1 MPTRHYFQG
10 GLGIGTSSEQ
20 QLVQSLV
27 NEAIESYGIDM
38 VYIPRNLV
46 KLDDLFHEDT
56 LSSFTKNFTIEMYVE
71 NYDAYTGI
79 WPQITNFGFMLQYQL
94 RLIVS
99 REKFA
104 KYIGNTLP
112 VEGDLVY
119 NPVTKGLFEIK
130 FIEDKTPLF
139 PLGSRQYFVLS
150 CETFKYS
157 DETLNTGTNADT
169 VQTDYNNNGALGAS
183 GISDPFAKNK
193 QIDDVAGSVVNN
205 VEQNPFGS

>member
-10 GLGIGTSSEQ
+10 GNGIGTTSEQ
-20 QLVQSLV
+20 NLVQSLV
-27 NEAIESYGIDM
+27 NEAIESYGLDLT
-38 VYIPRNLV
+38 YIPRNIV
-46 KLDDLFHEDT
+46 KLDDLYHEDT
-56 LSSFTKNFTIEMYVE
+56 LSSFTKNFTIEMWIE

-79 WPQITNFGFMLQYQL
+79 GPQISQFGFQLNYQL

-112 VEGDLVY
+112 VEGDLIY

-130 FIEDKTPLF
+130 FIEDKNPLF

-150 CETFKYS
+150 CEVFKYS
-157 DETLNTGTNADT
+157 NETLDTGTNADT
-169 VQTDYNNNGALGAS
+169 VHTQWKNNGASGAS
-183 GISDPFAKNK
+183 GILDPFGKN
-193 QIDDVAGSVVNN
+193 QAIDNVTAPVVNN
-205 VEQNPFGS
+205 VESNPFN

>member
-1 MPTRHYFQG
+1 MPTRHYFQS
-10 GLGIGTSSEQ
+10 GLGIGSSSEQ
-20 QLVQSLV
+20 NLLQQLT
-27 NEAIESYGIDM
+27 NEAIESFGIDM

-46 KLDDLFHEDT
+46 KLDDLYHEDT
-56 LSSFTKNFTIEMYVE
+56 LSSFTKNFTIEMHVE
-71 NYDAYTGI
+71 NYDAYMGI
-79 WPQITNFGFMLQYQL
+79 GPQVTQFGFQLQYQL

-130 FIEDKTPLF
+130 FIEDKNPLF
-139 PLGSRQYFVLS
+139 PLGSRQYFVLA

-157 DETLNTGTNADT
+157 DETLDSGTDADT
-169 VQTDYNNNGALGAS
+169 VQDKWKNNGALGAS
-183 GISDPFAKNK
+183 GISDPFAKNQK
-193 QIDDVAGSVVNN
+193 IEDAAEGIVNN
-205 VEQNPFGS
+205 VEQNPFG

>member
-1 MPTRHYFQG
+1 MPTRHYIQG

-20 QLVQSLV
+20 NLLQVLV
-27 NEAIESYGIDM
+27 NEAIESYGIDL

-79 WPQITNFGFMLQYQL
+79 GPQITNWGFQLQYQL

-104 KYIGNTLP
+104 KYIGNNLP
-112 VEGDLVY
+112 VEGDLIY

-130 FIEDKTPLF
+130 FIEDKNPLF
-139 PLGSRQYFVLS
+139 PLGSRQYFVLA

-157 DETLNTGTNADT
+157 DETMDSGTNADS
-169 VQTDYNNNGALGAS
+169 VQDNWKNNGGLGAS
-183 GISDPFAKNK
+183 GISDPFAKNQ
-193 QIDDVAGSVVNN
+193 QIEDVAEGVVNN
-205 VEQNPFGS
+205 VEQNPFG